1 MVFIGIAKTRKK
13 TQFLKLLVWNFALV
27 PTQPVIAASHDAT
40 KNKCFLQKKGKRAFQ
55 SQHCLTFIVSRVWPS
70 PELHSHQI

>member
-27 PTQPVIAASHDAT
+27 PTQPVIAASHYAT
-40 KNKCFLQKKGKRAFQ
+40 KKQVFSSKEG
-55 SQHCLTFIVSRVWPS
+55 
-70 PELHSHQI
+70 